1 MSKGNVLLGI
11 VSGLAVGALLGVLF
25 APAKGSETRQKLSDK
40 GADLAENLKSKFDEF
55 IDDLTGVS
63 IKAGHEE
70 TDRQNQ

>member
-63 IKAGHEE
+63 VKTGHEE

>member
-25 APAKGSETRQKLSDK
+25 APAEGSETRQKLADK
-40 GADLAENLKSKFDEF
+40 GADLSENLKRKFDEF

-63 IKAGHEE
+63 ARAGQGE
-70 TDRQNQ
+70 TDSQNQ